1 MMDRIFDAKST
12 LDDKWRKKNAQIV
25 AEIIRVPTDQVPAE
39 TENLEL
45 ADVGVAVAVA
55 VAVAAAEMA
64 EVIPIANLP
73 ISQVMH
79 H

>member
-39 TENLEL
+39 TENREL
-45 ADVGVAVAVA
+45 ADVGVAVA